1 MTAIGI
7 DISKAKF
14 DVAVERNGKRLDK
27 AFPNTQDGYQ
37 KLALWLDNK
46 GLVKSDCHMCM
57 EATSTYYE
65 ALAIW
70 LHDNGWKVSVVN
82 PLKIKGFAQSQ
93 LVRQKTDRADARLIA
108 RYCELNQPIVWSPP
122 EPEVRELQR
131 LLARREALIGMRVQE
146 TNRQYEAKGESKASI
161 ERVLAMLADELRQL
175 EEKINRHIDQNPGLK
190 KEKSLLESIPGVGET
205 LSHYLMAW
213 LRVKQL
219 ENVRQAVAFIGLSPK
234 ANESGSSQKGR
245 PVLSKLGHKRLRKML
260 YMPALSAL
268 RCNEGAKALHNR
280 LKSRGKNGKLIVGA
294 VMRKLVHWAWGV
306 LKSGEPFDEKKALAR
321 A

>member
-14 DVAVERNGKRLDK
+14 DVALERNGKRLD
-27 AFPNTQDGYQ
+27 
-37 KLALWLDNK
+37 
-46 GLVKSDCHMCM
+46 
-57 EATSTYYE
+57 
-65 ALAIW
+65 
-70 LHDNGWKVSVVN
+70 
-82 PLKIKGFAQSQ
+82 
-93 LVRQKTDRADARLIA
+93 
-108 RYCELNQPIVWSPP
+108 
-122 EPEVRELQR
+122 
-131 LLARREALIGMRVQE
+131 
-146 TNRQYEAKGESKASI
+146 I

-245 PVLSKLGHKRLRKML
+245 
-260 YMPALSAL
+260 A
-268 RCNEGAKALHNR
+268 
-280 LKSRGKNGKLIVGA
+280 
-294 VMRKLVHWAWGV
+294 V
-306 LKSGEPFDEKKALAR
+306 LKSGDPFDEKKALAR